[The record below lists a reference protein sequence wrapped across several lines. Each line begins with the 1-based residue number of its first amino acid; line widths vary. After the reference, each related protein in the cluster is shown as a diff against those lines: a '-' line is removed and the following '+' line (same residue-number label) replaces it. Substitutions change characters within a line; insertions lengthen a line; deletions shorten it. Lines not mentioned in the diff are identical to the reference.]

1 MAARIEGSMSQLLDP
16 SLLDQAQAAL
26 GRHAWGEAYEL
37 LERADADHRL
47 EPAGLLLLAKA
58 AWWVGRLPVAIDALE
73 RAYASASKNS
83 DYETATIAAIFLGRN
98 NAMRGAHSMATA
110 WLNRAEHMLEGHE
123 ENVGTG
129 WLAVTRAYQ
138 TALTGPIEQ
147 TLANAQLAADVARK
161 FGDRDLATFA
171 LTCRG
176 VALAS
181 TGQPQ
186 EGLALLDEAAVA
198 AIAGELDPD
207 TAGGVCC
214 ATISTST
221 ALGEWD
227 RAAQWTDA
235 QDRWC
240 EREGITGYP
249 GMCRIYRA
257 EIKAFRGSW
266 LEAEAEARRAATE
279 LEGFIPAAVGM
290 ALYQIGELRLRR
302 GDLSEAEEA
311 LDAAHAIGRA
321 EPALSLLLLAQ
332 GKPKAAL
339 DSIRRAVEADSGASW
354 FATPG
359 SDLWRLSML
368 PAQVEIALAGGD
380 VATARESADVLKGLA
395 ERFQIK
401 VVFARAATAAGAVR
415 LAEGDVAGALRELR
429 TALAAWQEH
438 DAPWDTARARVLLGK
453 ALIADGAPDS
463 GARELHAA
471 REVFERLDAR
481 PDLRSVDEL
490 LAGIGD
496 QSRRR
501 PDTAPLR
508 ALRTFVFT
516 DIVES
521 THLAETVGDERW
533 HRVLRWHDGTVR
545 TFVAEHA
552 GEEVKRTG
560 DGFFLAFD
568 DPDRAIEF
576 ALALQRRL
584 TDPPADLGVPLAV
597 RIGVHRSEA
606 NRSGLDYV
614 GSGVNL
620 AARLAGAAT
629 FGEILVSHATLD
641 TVRRHYQE
649 AGRRVVELK
658 GMATPVEAV
667 SIAWS

>member
-1 MAARIEGSMSQLLDP
+1 VSQLLEP
-16 SLLDQAQAAL
+16 SPVDQAQAAL
-26 GRHAWGEAYEL
+26 GRHAWGEAFET
-37 LERADADHRL
+37 LERADKERQLD
-47 EPAGLLLLAKA
+47 PGGLLLLAQA
-58 AWWVGRLPVAIDALE
+58 AWWVGRLPAAIDALE
-73 RAYASASKNS
+73 RAYAAASKGG
-83 DYETATIAAIFLGRN
+83 DFQTATIAAIFLGRN
-98 NAMRGAHSMATA
+98 NAMRGQHSMATA
-110 WLNRAEHMLEGHE
+110 WLNRAEHLLEGHDE
-123 ENVGTG
+123 SIGNG

-138 TALTGPIEQ
+138 TALTGPIED
-147 TLANAQLAADVARK
+147 TLANAELAADIARR

-181 TGQPQ
+181 TGHPQ
-186 EGLALLDEAAVA
+186 EGLALLDEAAVS

-227 RAAQWTDA
+227 RAAQWTEA

-266 LEAEAEARRAATE
+266 LEAEAEARRASTE

-302 GDLSEAEEA
+302 GDLPAAEEA
-311 LDAAHAIGRA
+311 LLGAHAIGRA

-332 GKPKAAL
+332 GKPAAAL
-339 DSIRRAVEADSGASW
+339 DSIGRAVEADSGSSW

-368 PAQVEIALAGGD
+368 PAQVEIALAAGD
-380 VATARESADVLKGLA
+380 LPTAREAANALKELA

-401 VVFARAATAAGAVR
+401 VVAARAATAEGAVR
-415 LAEGDVAGALRELR
+415 LAEGDVAGAVGALR
-429 TALAAWQEH
+429 AAVASWREH
-438 DAPWDTARARVLLGK
+438 EAPWDTARARALLGQ
-453 ALIADGAPDS
+453 ALIADGATDA
-463 GARELHAA
+463 GARELQAA

-481 PDLRSVDEL
+481 PDLRSVDDQ
-490 LAGIGD
+490 LASLGAQGG
-496 QSRRR
+496 RRS
-501 PDTAPLR
+501 DAAPAR
-508 ALRTFVFT
+508 ALRAFLFT
-516 DIVES
+516 DIVDS
-521 THLAETVGDERW
+521 TRLAEAVGDEGW
-533 HRVLRWHDGTVR
+533 HQVLRWHDRTVR
-545 TFVAEHA
+545 GLVSENA

-568 DPDRAIEF
+568 DADRAIEF

-584 TDPPADLGVPLAV
+584 ADPPADLGATVAV
-597 RIGVHRSEA
+597 RIGIHRSEA

-614 GSGVNL
+614 GSGVNI
-620 AARLAGAAT
+620 AARLADAAAA
-629 FGEILVSHATLD
+629 GEILVSHATLD
-641 TVRRHYQE
+641 AARRHYVESGQ
-649 AGRRVVELK
+649 RTVELK
-658 GMATPVEAV
+658 GVSAPVDAV
-667 SIAWS
+667 SIAWT